1 MSSREVLLD
10 GNRFRCSNFYVA
22 LPLNH
27 NMDVVWAGCH
37 DFQTAIREFVL
48 VGTLNLLPNGHL
60 PDVDHEAEAHPM
72 PCFFF
77 LKSRRAGGRLQF
89 AAHEIDFLRIR
100 NQPNFPLMTSPLRG
114 RRDYLTDLFRK
125 FVSEPYRAIDRH
137 GNNYNLDS
145 FIGVCGDARQQE
157 MMVKIR
163 LGQIT
168 TYDEVWTLYP
178 RNVKKYYRSILYHL
192 EIADEER
199 LRRAAV
205 QRVIGFRELN
215 YQWRGEEG
223 IRLAVLQRLTQFW
236 NVKLFGLSQQKDF
249 TGLYLWS
256 RSSNLGKS
264 ALVNTIA
271 EIAYT
276 YKHCTTDNGW
286 QDNFGYT
293 KDHHMMYQVYFVD
306 GIQSGKD
313 FDYNIMELISTQ
325 NVKIKRRYKNAGILR
340 QYTPIIL
347 TSNIAPGIL
356 YPNTLVSLSERMM
369 FINCEGCELF
379 RFINRVRDVHGLP
392 MFNEHVVQRMDQM
405 L

>member
-1 MSSREVLLD
+1 M
-10 GNRFRCSNFYVA
+10 
-22 LPLNH
+22 
-27 NMDVVWAGCH
+27 WAGCH
-37 DFQTAIREFVL
+37 VFQRAIREFVL
-48 VGTLNLLPNGHL
+48 LGTLNLLPNGHL
-60 PDVDHEAEAHPM
+60 PDADHEAEAHPM

-77 LKSRRAGGRLQF
+77 IKRRQGVGRMQF

-114 RRDYLTDLFRK
+114 KSDYFTHLFRK
-125 FVSEPYRAIDRH
+125 FVSEPYRAIDRN
-137 GNNYNLDS
+137 GNNYSVESL
-145 FIGVCGDARQQE
+145 IGMRGDARQQE
-157 MMVKIR
+157 LMVKIR

-178 RNVKKYYRSILYHL
+178 RNVKTHYRSIIYHL

-205 QRVIGFRELN
+205 QRAIGFRELN
-215 YQWRGEEG
+215 NQWLGEAG

-236 NVKLFGLSQQKDF
+236 NVKLFGQSQQKNF

-264 ALVNTIA
+264 ALVNTIE

-293 KDHHMMYQVYFVD
+293 KDQHMMYQAYLVD

-313 FDYNIMELISTQ
+313 FDYNIIELISNH

-347 TSNIAPGIL
+347 TSNIAPNIL
-356 YPNTLVSLSERMM
+356 YPNTLISLSERMM

-379 RFINRVRDVHGLP
+379 RFINRVRDTHGLP
-392 MFNEHVVQRMDQM
+392 MFNEHIVQRMDQM
-405 L
+405 H

>member
-1 MSSREVLLD
+1 
-10 GNRFRCSNFYVA
+10 
-22 LPLNH
+22 
-27 NMDVVWAGCH
+27 
-37 DFQTAIREFVL
+37 
-48 VGTLNLLPNGHL
+48 
-60 PDVDHEAEAHPM
+60 
-72 PCFFF
+72 
-77 LKSRRAGGRLQF
+77 
-89 AAHEIDFLRIR
+89 
-100 NQPNFPLMTSPLRG
+100 MTSPLRG
-114 RRDYLTDLFRK
+114 KIDYFTHLFRK
-125 FVSEPYRAIDRH
+125 FVSEPYRAIDSD
-137 GNNYNLDS
+137 GNNYSVESL
-145 FIGVCGDARQQE
+145 IGMRGDARQQE
-157 MMVKIR
+157 LMVKIR

-178 RNVKKYYRSILYHL
+178 RNVKMHYRSIIYHL
-192 EIADEER
+192 EIAAEER

-205 QRVIGFRELN
+205 QRAIGFRELN
-215 YQWRGEEG
+215 TQWRGEEG
-223 IRLAVLQRLTQFW
+223 IRLAVFQRLTQFW
-236 NVKLFGLSQQKDF
+236 NVKLFGQSHQKNF

-264 ALVNTIA
+264 ALINTIA

-276 YKHCTTDNGW
+276 YRHCTTDNGW

-293 KDHHMMYQVYFVD
+293 KDQNMMYQAYLVD

-313 FDYNIMELISTQ
+313 FDYNIIELISNQ
-325 NVKIKRRYKNAGILR
+325 YVKIKRRYKNAGILR

-347 TSNIAPGIL
+347 TSNKAPDIL

-369 FINCEGCELF
+369 FINCEGCDLF